1 VANGLDFAA
10 STIKG
15 DSVYLELANRGS
27 NRFAW
32 RLIFPAI
39 VCCLMFGG
47 CHSSQIV
54 SEPSI
59 KFTKIPPAKEGGAD
73 KIDTIEGSVSGAKP
87 GQQIVLYAKSG
98 IWWVQPFAAKPFTA
112 IQTDS
117 VWKTSTHFGTEY
129 AALLV
134 EADYQPPPKL
144 DNLPNPGDG
153 IVSVETVKGAPSAPS
168 DSAKTI
174 NFSGYEWKIRT
185 NTSDRGATLNYF
197 SAANVR
203 VDENGFLHL
212 RIAKEGD
219 KWTCAE
225 ISLTRSLG
233 FGTYNF
239 VVRDV
244 SQLNP
249 SAVFSMF
256 TWDDSEAA
264 PNHREM
270 DIEVSQWGDPVNKN
284 LQFVVQPYYVPANV
298 ARFSAPAGELTNSFY
313 WQAGRVT
320 FKTTAAKNSADKEQ
334 IIAEHGFTSGIPS
347 PESETV
353 HLNLY
358 AFGYGKNTLEKET
371 EVVIEKFEF
380 LP

>member
-1 VANGLDFAA
+1 
-10 STIKG
+10 
-15 DSVYLELANRGS
+15 VYLELANRGS

-32 RLIFPAI
+32 RLILPAI
-39 VCCLMFGG
+39 VCCLLFGG

-168 DSAKTI
+168 DSAKTL
-174 NFSGYEWKIRT
+174 NFSGYEWKVRT

-197 SAANVR
+197 SAANVS

-298 ARFSAPAGELTNSFY
+298 ARFSAPAGALTNSFY

>member
-1 VANGLDFAA
+1 VADGRGFAA
-10 STIKG
+10 SGIKG
-15 DSVYLELANRGS
+15 GSVYLELANRGS
-27 NRFAW
+27 NRFVW

-39 VCCLMFGG
+39 FCCLIFGG

-59 KFTKIPPAKEGGAD
+59 KFTKIPPSQEGGAD

-144 DNLPNPGDG
+144 DKLPNPGDG
-153 IVSVETVKGAPSAPS
+153 IVSVEIIKGAPPAPS

-203 VDENGFLHL
+203 VDETGFLHL
-212 RIAKEGD
+212 RIAREDD

-298 ARFSAPAGELTNSFY
+298 ARFSAPAGALTNSFY

-347 PESETV
+347 PENETV

-358 AFGYGKNTLEKET
+358 AFGYGKNPLEKET